1 MYVGSLSIL
10 HTSLKKE
17 TWAIC
22 YEKKRVGKDDE
33 KREMSEKNVSSKKN
47 EDDHKI

>member
-1 MYVGSLSIL
+1 MYLGSLSIL
-10 HTSLKKE
+10 CTSLKKE

-33 KREMSEKNVSSKKN
+33 KKREIGKKSD
-47 EDDHKI
+47 EQKKG